1 MRDRGK
7 KDEAGMDQMIRQRYE
22 RWLAEPGLDEETRR
36 ELETI
41 RSNPAEIED
50 RFFKELEFGTA
61 GLRGIMGAGTNR
73 MNRYT
78 VRKVTK
84 GLADCIAAEGVQAK
98 ARGVVIAYDN
108 RRMSREFCL
117 EAAMVL
123 AGQGIKVYYFEGL
136 RPTPQL
142 SYTLRKLGCQAGIV
156 VTASHNPREYNGYK
170 VYWED
175 GAQICNE
182 QAAVICRAI
191 SRVENPLRID
201 VLDLQKA
208 REKGLVEVLAPAMDR
223 AYRKEVKGQSLRTD
237 VMQKVGDNMK
247 VVYTPLHGTGG
258 VAVPQVLRE
267 AGLKRVLVVPRQ
279 DCPDPDFSTVT
290 YPNPEDPQA
299 FTLALELARKKE
311 AELVLATDPD
321 CDRVGAAVRDEK
333 GTYRLLTG
341 NQIGALLVQYIL
353 KSRRDKGCLPE
364 NGVIIKTVVTG
375 EMGAAI
381 AKSYGVETVNT
392 LTGFK
397 YIGERIK
404 EYELSGEKTFL
415 FGYEESNGYLSG
427 SYARDKDAVVAS
439 LLLCEAAAWYH
450 LQGMSLLEG
459 LNELYDCY
467 GYYREEL
474 KSVVL
479 EGHEGL
485 GKIDSILDYFR
496 SNCPERMEGRKVLY
510 LEDYLA
516 GARIPVAG
524 RKEKEKMSYPRTKML
539 KFILENEGWLALR
552 PSGTEPKFKIY
563 AGVREDSWEEG
574 QRLLD
579 GLIGWAKEKIKGF

>member
-1 MRDRGK
+1 MKDKGK
-7 KDEAGMDQMIRQRYE
+7 KDEAGMDQIIRQRYE
-22 RWLAEPGLDEETRR
+22 KWLAEPGLDEETRR

-41 RSNPAEIED
+41 RSNPGEIED

-73 MNRYT
+73 MNRYM

-108 RRMSREFCL
+108 RRMSKEFCL

-123 AGQGIKVYYFEGL
+123 AGQGIKVFYFEGL

-156 VTASHNPREYNGYK
+156 ITASHNPREYNGYK

-175 GAQICNE
+175 GAQICKE
-182 QAAVICRAI
+182 QADAIYRAV
-191 SRVENPLRID
+191 SRVENPLRIE
-201 VLDLQKA
+201 VLDLEKA
-208 REKGLVEVLAPAMDR
+208 WEKGLVEVLTPAMDR
-223 AYRKEVKGQSLRTD
+223 AYRQEVKGQSLRTD
-237 VMQKVGDNMK
+237 VIQKVGDNMK

-267 AGLKRVLVVPRQ
+267 AGFKRVLVVPRQ
-279 DCPDPDFSTVT
+279 DRPDPDFSTVT

-299 FTLALELARKKE
+299 FTLALELARKEE

-333 GTYRLLTG
+333 GIYQMLTG

-353 KSRRDKGCLPE
+353 KGRKDKGYLPE

-397 YIGERIK
+397 YIGEKIK

-427 SYARDKDAVVAS
+427 SYARDKDAVAAS

-459 LNELYDCY
+459 LKELYAHY

-474 KSVVL
+474 KSVTL
-479 EGHEGL
+479 EGHEGP
-485 GKIDSILDYFR
+485 GKIDRILDYFR
-496 SNCPERMEGRKVLY
+496 SNCPECMEGRKVLY

-516 GARIPVAG
+516 GERIPVAG
-524 RKEKEKMSYPRTKML
+524 TKEKEKMSYPKTKML

-579 GLIGWAKEKIKGF
+579 GLIGWAKKKMKGF